1 MGQSFTCGVSGC
13 QILIAEVGCRQG
25 SVARATVYGAPGTP
39 LQRRR
44 MAVKNYSKPEI
55 VEVGP
60 AEELVLGGGF
70 MPELDMPI
78 DTQWFR
84 ADASIADAD

>member
-1 MGQSFTCGVSGC
+1 M
-13 QILIAEVGCRQG
+13 
-25 SVARATVYGAPGTP
+25 
-39 LQRRR
+39 
-44 MAVKNYSKPEI
+44 KNYSKPEI